1 MKKIIITILLLL
13 LPITISAETIKGK
26 FNYLPAF
33 SDETTE
39 TYYYND
45 DYFKQSGTIY
55 NEHLLTMS
63 YNLSLSSFGLKS
75 SKNVTKLYEDL
86 GFDNIVINDLIEQ
99 PSPDTIGT
107 AIAHKQI
114 GKYNLIAVSIRGE
127 KYETEWINNF
137 IIGKTGNA
145 KGHNDASIIVI
156 NRIKDYI
163 TDNKLDNIKIWV
175 SGYSRAGSIANLI
188 GIYIN
193 NNLQE
198 FNTTKDDIYIYS
210 LSPLASSEDDTIYN
224 NIYTIINKNDLIS
237 LLYPK
242 EWNLHTNGKI
252 IYIGKDLSIKTKY
265 GLLKEIPYKD
275 ITINKFLK
283 EYLSL
288 LTKKLTRETYADNLE
303 EPIINLMKI
312 YYNKTPEERDS
323 IIDFIQQDIF
333 SDNITKMLLVT
344 KTLDI
349 TYHNSDYVYQKI
361 TNFYIET
368 IESKLESTNKKLFT
382 KEELKT
388 IEDSIYP
395 IIRTIGPIIVDDYY
409 YYEGIDYEKFYQEKE
424 EYNLDDYELGLKEGT
439 NKGTKNGYE
448 DGINNRIIKPVS
460 LNIPDYGPE
469 YEKGYNKAYIES
481 YIKSYNLALNHNK
494 KPIEKAKY
502 IANNRGTEQG
512 YKDGLNKKNKN
523 PIDNTFIKE
532 GWMTEEYIIEYNNT
546 YKESYLKAY
555 NQSIKINQPKV
566 LELYHLRTIISN
578 IKEILYNHYP
588 QTNLSLIQKN
598 DSYYNISN
606 KEKNPYTKDNLYIY
620 ITLLIIS
627 LIILITS
634 IIKIT
639 KLNRN
644 II

>member
-1 MKKIIITILLLL
+1 MKKIIITIILLL

-33 SDETTE
+33 SDETE
-39 TYYYND
+39 EIYYYSD

-75 SKNVTKLYEDL
+75 SKNVTNLYEDL

-127 KYETEWINNF
+127 KYQSEWINNF
-137 IIGKTGNA
+137 IVGKTGNA
-145 KGHNDASIIVI
+145 KGHNNASIKVI
-156 NRIKDYI
+156 NRIKEYI
-163 TDNKLDNIKIWV
+163 NNNQLDNIKIWV

-188 GIYIN
+188 GVYIN
-193 NNLQE
+193 NNLEE

-210 LSPLASSEDDTIYN
+210 FSPLASSEDDKIYN
-224 NIYTIINKNDLIS
+224 NIYTIINKNDLLS
-237 LLYPK
+237 FLYPK
-242 EWNLHTNGKI
+242 EWNLHTNGKT
-252 IYIGKDLSIKTKY
+252 IYIGEDISIKTKY
-265 GLLKEIPYKD
+265 GLLKETPYKKV
-275 ITINKFLK
+275 TMNKFIK
-283 EYLSL
+283 ENLSWI
-288 LTKKLTRETYADNLE
+288 TRNLTREVYADNLE
-303 EPIINLMKI
+303 EPITNIMKI
-312 YYNKTPEERDS
+312 MYNKTPEEKDE

-333 SDNITKMLLVT
+333 GDNIIRMFLIT

-349 TYHNSDYVYQKI
+349 TYHNSDYVYHNL

-368 IESKLESTNKKLFT
+368 LENKLELINKELFT

-395 IIRTIGPIIVDDYY
+395 IIRTIGPIIVDDYS
-409 YYEGIDYEKFYQEKE
+409 YYEGIDYEKFYQAKE

-439 NKGTKNGYE
+439 NKGTQNGYE
-448 DGINNRIIKPVS
+448 DGINNKIIKPVS

-481 YIKSYNLALNHNK
+481 YLKSYKLALYHNNN
-494 KPIEKAKY
+494 PLEKAKY
-502 IANNRGTEQG
+502 IANNKGKEQG
-512 YKDGLNKKNKN
+512 YIDGINKKDKNTKDNK
-523 PIDNTFIKE
+523 FIKE
-532 GWMTEEYIIEYNNT
+532 DWMTEDYIKTYNNT

-555 NQSIKINQPKV
+555 EQSIKIKQPKV
-566 LELYHLRTIISN
+566 LELYHIRSLISN
-578 IKEILYNHYP
+578 IKEIIYNHYP
-588 QTNLSLIQKN
+588 QTNLSLIQNK
-598 DSYYNISN
+598 DSYYKNN
-606 KEKNPYTKDNLYIY
+606 KKEKNPYTKDNLYIY
-620 ITLLIIS
+620 ISILIIS
-627 LIILITS
+627 SIVLVTS
-634 IIKIT
+634 IIQIK
-639 KLNRN
+639 KLNN
-644 II
+644 NMI